1 MRRNRKILGATLTR
15 AAEDRSLPGMLS
27 RIEER
32 IGAGILRLV
41 QVAGRRAV
49 RARLKQHR
57 DARGRVTPYLEC
69 GEAKDGTIVWL
80 HGFNDEPDSFMR
92 TAARLVGRYRIVA
105 PAMPGF
111 GDGWMDPGERHTL
124 DAYGAWLGD
133 VVRSVGG
140 ERFHLMGN
148 SLGGSTAI
156 AIAAAEGP
164 GRIASLVAVNSGGL
178 DVTGVR
184 SVNDEMRAGQNLF
197 AVRDAAGFDSFIK
210 RIFVRPPY
218 IPRPV
223 RVRLTAELRRSADW
237 DERLVADMIETEL
250 HASSAGA
257 SVTELDRIRVPT
269 LVVWGERDTL
279 FPLAHGQHLART
291 IPDAKLAVLE
301 GVGHCPH
308 LESPRR
314 LAEAFTRFASALGR
328 G

>member
-1 MRRNRKILGATLTR
+1 VLRQKFLGASLTS
-15 AAEDRSLPGMLS
+15 APEDRSLAAMLS
-27 RIEER
+27 RLEER

-41 QVAGRRAV
+41 QLAGRRAV

-80 HGFNDEPDSFMR
+80 HGFNDQPDSFLR
-92 TAARLVGRYRIVA
+92 TAARLVGRYRVVA

-111 GDGWMDPGERHTL
+111 GDGWMDPAERHTL

-133 VVRSVGG
+133 VVRAVGG

-164 GRIASLVAVNSGGL
+164 DRIASLVAVNSGGL

-184 SVNDEMRAGQNLF
+184 SVNDEMRAGENLF
-197 AVRDAAGFDSFIK
+197 AVRDSAGFERFLQ
-210 RIFVRPPY
+210 RIFWRRPY

-223 RVRLTAELRRSADW
+223 RARLASELRRSADW
-237 DERLVADMIETEL
+237 YERLVADMIETAL
-250 HASSAGA
+250 ITSSAGA
-257 SVTELDRIRVPT
+257 SVTELARIRVPT

-279 FPLAHGQHLART
+279 FPLSHGQHLART
-291 IPDAKLAVLE
+291 IPNAKLAVLE

-308 LESPRR
+308 LESPKR
-314 LAEAFTRFASALGR
+314 LAEEFKRFVSAL
-328 G
+328 